1 MKEEEG
7 VGAKLSS
14 PEISVNCGA
23 HPASSCGECP
33 QVIMRKYCGYP
44 DDRLLPSI
52 IMKVQVR
59 ILKIKGHG
67 KDWCHGDCLWVEEKC
82 VVKET
87 SKEAEKVKRSSNAVG
102 KVKESSKG
110 AEKVRRSSKE
120 EEKVK
125 KSSPQV
131 VSKREE
137 GPGVKES
144 SAVLKQKEEGLVS
157 RRVPLGGKNLRQKV
171 KSHLKN

>member
-1 MKEEEG
+1 
-7 VGAKLSS
+7 
-14 PEISVNCGA
+14 
-23 HPASSCGECP
+23 
-33 QVIMRKYCGYP
+33 MRKYRGYP

-82 VVKET
+82 VVKE
-87 SKEAEKVKRSSNAVG
+87 SSNAVG

-171 KSHLKN
+171 KSGRKN